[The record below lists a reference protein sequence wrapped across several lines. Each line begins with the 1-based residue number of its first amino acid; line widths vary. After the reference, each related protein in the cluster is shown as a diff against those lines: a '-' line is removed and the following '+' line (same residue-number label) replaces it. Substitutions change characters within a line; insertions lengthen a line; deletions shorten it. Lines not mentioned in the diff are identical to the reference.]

1 MIIIAKDLHEPSYL
15 KTALREFFQY
25 QALNICLGN
34 CLDYSLSHMSYTQRK
49 TLLYQT
55 MFAKQFK

>member
-1 MIIIAKDLHEPSYL
+1 MNRPNG